1 MARRRPR
8 RKQHSRS
15 HSEESMRLIFIYGKP
30 ATGKLTVAE
39 ELEKLTG
46 YKLFHNHLVVDLLLS
61 TFEFGS
67 EPFVRLREEI
77 WLAVF
82 REASRAQVPGLIF
95 TFNPEK
101 TVRAGFVEQ
110 AAGTVA
116 NDGGRVDFVELVCP
130 VDELRRRV
138 ASESRLKY
146 RKLSSVELF
155 DRLES
160 EGEFETAHMPLAA
173 VTIDTCATDPAE
185 AAEHIRSAL
194 GIPIAPVSVRG

>member
-1 MARRRPR
+1 
-8 RKQHSRS
+8 
-15 HSEESMRLIFIYGKP
+15 MRLIFIYGMP

-39 ELEKLTG
+39 ELAKLTG

-82 REASRAQVPGLIF
+82 REACRTGLPGLIF

-101 TVRAGFVEQ
+101 TVRPAFTEQAVEVVEQ
-110 AAGTVA
+110 E
-116 NDGGRVDFVELVCP
+116 GGRVDFVELVCP
-130 VDELRRRV
+130 LDELRRRM

-146 RKLSSVELF
+146 RKLTSLELF

-160 EGEFETAHMPLAA
+160 EGEFETSHMPLAE
-173 VTIDTCATDPAE
+173 VTVDTCSTGPAD
-185 AAEHIRSAL
+185 AAEQIRAAL
-194 GIPIAPVSVRG
+194 KLTD

>member
-1 MARRRPR
+1 
-8 RKQHSRS
+8 
-15 HSEESMRLIFIYGKP
+15 MRLIFIYGMP

-39 ELEKLTG
+39 ELAKLTG

-101 TVRAGFVEQ
+101 TVRPEFVERAVEIVEQ
-110 AAGTVA
+110 E
-116 NDGGRVDFVELVCP
+116 GGGVDFVELVCP
-130 VDELRRRV
+130 LDELRRRM
-138 ASESRLKY
+138 ASDSRLKF
-146 RKLSSVELF
+146 RKLTSLELF
-155 DRLES
+155 DRLEA
-160 EGEFETAHMPLAA
+160 EGEFETSDMPLAE
-173 VTIDTCATDPAE
+173 VTIDTCTTAPAE
-185 AAEHIRSAL
+185 AAEQIRAAL
-194 GIPIAPVSVRG
+194 KLTD